1 MEESSQ
7 LKLVETTAM
16 NLLITIALATLGVAA
31 AEPGF
36 GRYYGGYGGYRHY
49 GKRSADADA
58 VAEADAEPGFG
69 RYYGG
74 YSGYAGHG
82 YGGYRHYGKR
92 SADAEAEPGFGRYYG
107 RYYGGYLGY
116 AGHGYGG

>member
-1 MEESSQ
+1 MGSSQ

-36 GRYYGGYGGYRHY
+36 GRYYGGYSGYAGHGYGGYRHY
-49 GKRSADADA
+49 GKRSADAEA
-58 VAEADAEPGFG
+58 VAEADTEPGFG

-74 YSGYAGHG
+74 YLGYAGHG

-92 SADAEAEPGFGRYYG
+92 SADAEAEPGYG
-107 RYYGGYLGY
+107 
-116 AGHGYGG
+116 